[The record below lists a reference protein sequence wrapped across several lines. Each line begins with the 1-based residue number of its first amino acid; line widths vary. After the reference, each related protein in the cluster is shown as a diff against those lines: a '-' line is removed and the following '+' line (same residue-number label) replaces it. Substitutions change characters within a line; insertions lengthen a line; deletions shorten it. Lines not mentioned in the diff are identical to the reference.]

1 MNRIFAALACIAV
14 LGISAGC
21 HGQVPVTPPVV
32 TLPVAGNG
40 NYTPLNAVGSSTPP
54 TTALTYTDSPS
65 GEVGYVGQGYL
76 PAQGTVGTQGYVPPQ
91 YGPWSNVVGP
101 VTGGAT
107 GKVNLSWT
115 CTAAAGKTCSGVL
128 WVVSRASAVTAL
140 APAQPVANS
149 PTSAAVDKPA
159 QTNMPT
165 LALNVKLTATKQ

>member
-1 MNRIFAALACIAV
+1 MKRIFAALACIAV

-65 GEVGYVGQGYL
+65 GQVGYVVQGYL
-76 PAQGTVGTQGYVPPQ
+76 PASGSTPAQ
-91 YGPWSNVVGP
+91 YGSWSNVVGP
-101 VTGGAT
+101 VAGGTT

-115 CTAAAGKTCSGVL
+115 CTAAAGQTCTGVL

-140 APAQPVANS
+140 APATPAANS
-149 PTSAAVDKPA
+149 PTSAAVDKPSPL
-159 QTNMPT
+159 NSPT
-165 LALNVKLTATKQ
+165 LALNVKLTYEKQ